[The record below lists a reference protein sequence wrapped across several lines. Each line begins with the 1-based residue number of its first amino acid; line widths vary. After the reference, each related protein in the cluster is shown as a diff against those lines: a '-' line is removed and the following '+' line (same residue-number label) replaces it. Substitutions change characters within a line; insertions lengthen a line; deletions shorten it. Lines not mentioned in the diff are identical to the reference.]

1 MLVMEAQE
9 ELEGANDG
17 EDGKGV
23 VERLKDENKV
33 RIREAEKGLGEAFE
47 SGDVEGAREW
57 SVKLKYWKS
66 LEGGL
71 NDWEPGKEVRLTH

>member
-9 ELEGANDG
+9 ELESADG
-17 EDGKGV
+17 EEGTKI
-23 VERLKDENKV
+23 VERLSDENKE
-33 RIREAEKGLGEAFE
+33 RIREAEQQLGEAFE
-47 SGDVEGAREW
+47 ASDVDRAKDW